1 MTNETNQT
9 TVVCSLCGQ
18 QRPSDQVRWFHPDA
32 SEGNTLIMN
41 WPETSADDPAGV
53 PCCAHCLA
61 EQIAD
66 ESEAVIG

>member
-1 MTNETNQT
+1 
-9 TVVCSLCGQ
+9 
-18 QRPSDQVRWFHPDA
+18 
-32 SEGNTLIMN
+32 MN

-53 PCCAHCLA
+53 PYCAQCLA